1 MFLKRLDV
9 SGFKSFANK
18 TSVAFV
24 PGVTAVVGP
33 NGSGKSNITE
43 AIRWVLGEQ
52 SAKSLRG
59 AKMED
64 IIFSG
69 SDSRKAV
76 NMAEVTLTLDNK
88 DHYLPTDYSEISVT
102 RRVFRSG
109 ESEFLLNRQSCRLK
123 DIIDLFMDS
132 GLGREAYSVIGQGKI
147 DEILNSK
154 AEDKRKIFEEAA
166 GVLKYKLRKQ
176 TAEKKL
182 DDSADNL
189 NRVDDILHEL
199 ESRMEPLARQAS
211 IAKEYLSNKN
221 ELEEVDVALLAHD
234 IAGLHEAWEKSKT
247 RSAELETE
255 KSRHSTALR
264 DKENAFHEKRNLFEQ
279 LDRSIESDQAKLAES
294 GENLEKV
301 IGQQD
306 VLAERRKHAKSSSSE
321 LKDRLTMLEKQL
333 AEERLEMKQTDKAY
347 FDEKEKLASLNQQ
360 LDRKNHDAA
369 NLDENLDDRIERL
382 KGDYIETL
390 NQQASMRNEQH
401 YLNDR
406 KSGLDQKQDQIETST
421 GSAQKNA
428 EAARQKKQV
437 LDRKLRQKA
446 EEGRDIQKIYALK
459 TTSLE
464 ADRQRYGKQKDAV
477 GQIGR
482 LLEQA
487 ISRKEMLESLK
498 EDYAGF
504 YQGVRTVL
512 KSKAQLSGIFGA
524 VAELIRV
531 KETYR
536 TAIEI
541 ALGGSSQSIIVADE
555 NCGRQAIQF
564 LRRRQA
570 GRATFLPVSVIK
582 GRSVLPDE
590 RDRVQSHRSFIGL
603 AAELIDCDPRFRQV
617 IAHLLGNVIIAENLE
632 GANELARAAGY
643 KYRIV
648 TLTGDVVAPGG
659 AMTGGSL
666 KKNRAGLIGRE
677 SEIEQ
682 IAGQIHEMKAKR
694 DELQQN
700 FSKLKEQI
708 AGEELEAEKL
718 RKKIQSAADD
728 YRALENALRT
738 AEAEEKN
745 ASDRYQL
752 LSRENGEFVSENQKI
767 RKRLSELTETLAVS
781 LEESKRLTGEIN
793 RLTASRENR
802 DSAKTA
808 LQNEMTALKVQSAS
822 QDQKVLHLREK
833 KEQVRNRVD
842 DLSASAEALR
852 KSISEIFS
860 DLDQQSLSSRKIA
873 VDMLKAK
880 EDKRLLTLTLAKK
893 KKDRAAA
900 QETLSVQEQAIREER
915 LAAAGL
921 GEALQQENVK
931 LGRLDVQLDHLID
944 TLNQD
949 YQMTYEAARDNYP
962 LKIDP
967 EAARKKVKLIKRAI
981 DELGTVN
988 VGAIEEYENVLE
1000 RQQFLSSQRDDLLKA
1015 RQTLENV
1022 MTEMDQE
1029 VERRFSS
1036 TFKKIRSHFQVVFRE
1051 LFGGGQADLRLIDPH
1066 DILGSGVDILA
1077 EPPGKKLQRLSLLSG
1092 GERALTAIALLFS
1105 ILKVRPVPFCVL
1117 DEVEAA
1123 LDDAN
1128 VDRYAGFLKKFSTE
1142 TQFIVVTHRHG
1153 TMEHADVLYG
1163 VTMQES
1169 GISKLVSVRL
1179 EETEK
1184 LLSAEN
1190 G

>member
-76 NMAEVTLTLDNK
+76 NMAEVTLTLDNQ

-102 RRVFRSG
+102 RRVYRSG

-123 DIIDLFMDS
+123 DIVDLFMDS

-154 AEDKRKIFEEAA
+154 AEEKRKIFEEAA

-182 DDSADNL
+182 DDSADDL
-189 NRVDDILHEL
+189 NRVEDILHEL
-199 ESRMEPLARQAS
+199 ESRIEPLARQSS
-211 IAKEYLSNKN
+211 IAKDYLSKKD
-221 ELEEVDVALLAHD
+221 ELEEADIALLAHD
-234 IAGLHEAWEKSKT
+234 IAGMHEEWEKSKK

-255 KSRHSTALR
+255 KNKRSERLKSS
-264 DKENAFHEKRNLFEQ
+264 EQVYQEKRNLLEQ

-294 GENLEKV
+294 GEYLEKI
-301 IGQQD
+301 IGRKE
-306 VLAERRKHAKSSSSE
+306 VLAERKKHAQTTSFE
-321 LKDRLTMLEKQL
+321 MNDRLTILKKQL
-333 AEERLEMKQTDKAY
+333 ASERLELNQTDEDYRRAKA
-347 FDEKEKLASLNQQ
+347 Q
-360 LDRKNHDAA
+360 LDALNKQLAGKRHDADQ
-369 NLDENLDDRIERL
+369 LDEHLDGRIEQL

-390 NQQASMRNEQH
+390 NQQASMKNEQR

-406 KSGLDQKQDQIETST
+406 LSGLDQKRNQTGTRT
-421 GSAQKNA
+421 GSARKTA
-428 EAARQKKQV
+428 EDARKKKQE
-437 LDRKLRQKA
+437 LEEQLGQKA
-446 EEGRDIQKIYALK
+446 GEGRDMQQKYSAQAAA
-459 TTSLE
+459 LE
-464 ADRQRYGKQKDAV
+464 ADRERYDRQKEAV
-477 GQIGR
+477 GKIGR
-482 LLEQA
+482 LIEQA
-487 ISRKEMLESLK
+487 TSRKDMLESLK

-512 KSKAQLSGIFGA
+512 KNKARLRGILGA

-531 KETYR
+531 DEPYR
-536 TAIEI
+536 TAIEV
-541 ALGGSSQSIIVADE
+541 ALGGASQNIIVTDE
-555 NCGRQAIQF
+555 NAGRQAIRF
-564 LRRRQA
+564 LRERQA
-570 GRATFLPVSVIK
+570 GRATFLPVSVMK
-582 GRSVLPDE
+582 ARSIAQA
-590 RDRVQSHRSFIGL
+590 DRVRAQAHSSFIGP
-603 AAELIDCDPRFRQV
+603 ADELVACDSRFHAV
-617 IAHLLGNVIIAENLE
+617 IAHLLGHVMIAENLQ
-632 GANELARAAGY
+632 GANELARLAGY

-648 TLTGDVVAPGG
+648 TLKGDVIAPGG

-666 KKNRAGLIGRE
+666 KKNGAGLIGRE

-682 IAGQIHEMKAKR
+682 IAGQIKEMKKKQG
-694 DELQQN
+694 ELREA
-700 FSKLKEQI
+700 FSSLKQHI
-708 AGEELEAEKL
+708 AAEELEAEKQ
-718 RKKIQSAADD
+718 RQSVQSAAEA
-728 YRALENALRT
+728 YRDLEDALR
-738 AEAEEKN
+738 EAAAVEKN
-745 ASDRYQL
+745 ATDRYQL
-752 LSRENGEFVSENQKI
+752 LARENHDFDAESRKITQRLGELAENLAAAVKDGD
-767 RKRLSELTETLAVS
+767 RLTE
-781 LEESKRLTGEIN
+781 EIN
-793 RLTASRENR
+793 RLTAAREDR
-802 DSAKTA
+802 DSAKSA
-808 LQNEMTALKVQSAS
+808 LQEEMTALKVHFAS
-822 QDQKVLHLREK
+822 QNEKVLHLKETRE
-833 KEQVRNRVD
+833 QMHRRVD
-842 DLSASAEALR
+842 DLAASAEALQN
-852 KSISEIFS
+852 SIVQMAS
-860 DLDQQSLSSRKIA
+860 DLDQQSLSSEKIA
-873 VDMLKAK
+873 ADIHRAK
-880 EDKRLLTLTLAKK
+880 ETKERLMKTLAQKK
-893 KKDRAAA
+893 KERETA
-900 QETLSVQEQAIREER
+900 QGALSKREQAIHEER

-921 GEALQQENVK
+921 SEALQQENVR
-931 LGRLDVQLDHLID
+931 LGRFDVQLDHLID
-944 TLNQD
+944 TLRQD
-949 YQMTYEAARDNYP
+949 YQMTFEAARADYP
-962 LKIDP
+962 LKMDP
-967 EAARKKVKLIKRAI
+967 EAARKKVRLIKRAI
-981 DELGTVN
+981 EELGTVN

-1029 VERRFSS
+1029 VEQRFSA
-1036 TFKKIRSHFQVVFRE
+1036 TFKKIRGHFQIIFRE

-1066 DILGSGVDILA
+1066 DLLGSGVDIFA

-1128 VDRYAGFLKKFSTE
+1128 VDRYARFLKKFSTE

-1179 EETEK
+1179 EETEE